1 MEGFVTICGLHRE
14 ADVADVAA
22 LGPDAM
28 GLIFWRPSKRYVEP
42 SLVRSWTADLPPEI
56 LKVGVFVDC
65 AVQEVRKIVKDA
77 GLDVVQ
83 LHGGESPETCRG
95 VPGRT
100 WKAVHLDRDP
110 GLDVEGYPVDAFLI
124 DSYSG
129 KSPGG
134 TGITANWDRAATFVA
149 EQQIPVILAG
159 GLRPDNVR
167 ESILRTRPW
176 GVDVSSGVEAK
187 PGEKDLGKVKEFIW
201 QCRSL

>member
-1 MEGFVTICGLHRE
+1 MVSAGRCWSESLCFSKNCLTAA
-14 ADVADVAA
+14 AD
-22 LGPDAM
+22 
-28 GLIFWRPSKRYVEP
+28 
-42 SLVRSWTADLPPEI
+42 SLSSAGARTGDDQGSEL
-56 LKVGVFVDC
+56 
-65 AVQEVRKIVKDA
+65 VQGSSTEDA
-77 GLDVVQ
+77 GLDGGQ
-83 LHGGESPETCRG
+83 RHGGESPETCRG